1 MAKFELNAE
10 VRDVKG
16 KGASRRLRRDG
27 KVPAVMYGAGKDSV
41 MLALDHNALYHNVTN
56 EAFYS
61 SILNV
66 NITGQGQEQAVL
78 RDIQMHPYKPRIAHL
93 DLQRVSATEKIH
105 MKAPLHFINQDIA
118 PGVKQQGGV
127 IAHLMTEIDISC
139 LPKDL
144 PEFLTVDMANVELN
158 QSVHLSDIKLPEGVT
173 ITSVA
178 HGGTDLAVAS
188 ISLVHEEVEVAPVA
202 AEAAPVEG
210 AAAAAP
216 AAEAGK
222 VEAGKVEAAKPEAG
236 KAEAPKKEGGKK

>member
-16 KGASRRLRRDG
+16 KGASRRLRRDD
-27 KVPAVMYGAGKDSV
+27 KVPAVMYGADKDAV
-41 MLALDHNALYHNVTN
+41 MLTLEHDALYHQVKN

-66 NITGQGQEQAVL
+66 NIAGRGQEQAVL

-93 DLQRVSATEKIH
+93 DLQRVSATEKIR
-105 MKAPLHFINQDIA
+105 MRVPLHFLNQEIA
-118 PGVKQQGGV
+118 PGVKQQGGIV
-127 IAHLMTEIDISC
+127 AHLMSEIDITC

-158 QSVHLSDIKLPEGVT
+158 QSVHLSDIKMPDGVA
-173 ITSVA
+173 ITSLT
-178 HGGTDLAVAS
+178 HGGEDLAVAS
-188 ISLVHEEVEVAPVA
+188 ISLIHEEVEAAPAVV
-202 AEAAPVEG
+202 EAAAPAEG
-210 AAAAAP
+210 AAAAAAP

-222 VEAGKVEAAKPEAG
+222 AEAAKPEAG
-236 KAEAPKKEGGKK
+236 KTEAAKKEGGKK

>member
-1 MAKFELNAE
+1 MAKFELSAE

-27 KVPAVMYGAGKDSV
+27 KVPAVMYGAGKDAVS
-41 MLALDHNALYHNVTN
+41 LTLDHNNLYHQVKN

-66 NITGQGQEQAVL
+66 NIAGQGQEQAVL

-93 DLQRVSATEKIH
+93 DLQRVSATEVIH
-105 MKAPLHFINQDIA
+105 MRVPLHFLNQDIA

-127 IAHLMTEIDISC
+127 VSHLMNEIDITC

-158 QSVHLSDIKLPEGVT
+158 QSVHLSDIKLPQGVA
-173 ITSVA
+173 ISSLA
-178 HGGTDLAVAS
+178 HGGADLAVAN
-188 ISLVHEEVEVAPVA
+188 ISLVREEV
-202 AEAAPVEG
+202 EAAPVVAEAAVPAEG
-210 AAAAAP
+210 AAAAAAAP
-216 AAEAGK
+216 AEGAKAEGT
-222 VEAGKVEAAKPEAG
+222 KPEAG